1 MGQRTV
7 RKENFR
13 RAAIARCFSGTERHL
28 AKAFGEYAYITG
40 EYAYTT
46 DQYTS
51 LHASHCIPISQNRL
65 FQCPNSS
72 QPPTKSSGGGGV
84 TDMRQS
90 RLNTAGAPQTRR
102 SGRTARRT
110 SVRGSITYLAAINAL
125 LPAGVQAA
133 TWSFKVDW
141 LDNASMEGHFET
153 QPQLDC
159 RKLEKLMPLIDK
171 VTAPVTKALA

>member
-1 MGQRTV
+1 M
-7 RKENFR
+7 
-13 RAAIARCFSGTERHL
+13 

-51 LHASHCIPISQNRL
+51 LHASHCIPIR
-65 FQCPNSS
+65 PNSS
-72 QPPTKSSGGGGV
+72 QPPTESSSGGGGV

-133 TWSFKVDW
+133 TWSFKVSYDV
-141 LDNASMEGHFET
+141 
-153 QPQLDC
+153 C
-159 RKLEKLMPLIDK
+159 
-171 VTAPVTKALA
+171 